1 MTDDEA
7 RWLDY
12 RVVRA
17 TAASTVVGDLRVLPD
32 VASEE
37 LGVARDLLV
46 HLPTDAL
53 TSGRR
58 YPVLYLHDGQNL
70 FDAATSFVGEWRVD
84 ETLAVLAADGVEL
97 IVVGIPHGGDERRY
111 LEYTPYRGRGAPFP
125 MGGLGS
131 AYLRWV
137 VGTVKPA
144 VDAAFPTR
152 VDRAGTGIM
161 GSSLGGLISLWAAI
175 EHPATFGLVGSM
187 STAYPG
193 GQSAIL
199 RRLRRLRAVPDR
211 VYLDVGGQEGSFAP
225 DPHTAR
231 RWSAG
236 FLVDARRTRD
246 ALVGLGLREP
256 DRFCYVEDPRAIHQ
270 ESAWAARLPDALRFL
285 FGPLRAGSSGTV
297 PACIDHSS
305 PMPSGTMSGPPSGS
319 STPASS

>member
-1 MTDDEA
+1 MTDDA
-7 RWLDY
+7 TRWLDY
-12 RVVRA
+12 RTSRA

-46 HLPTDAL
+46 HLPAGAM

-84 ETLAVLAADGVEL
+84 ETLAVLAAEGVEL
-97 IVVGIPHGGDERRY
+97 IVVGIPHGGDDRRY
-111 LEYTPYRGRGAPFP
+111 VEYTPYRGRGAPFP
-125 MGGLGS
+125 IGGLGS

-152 VDRAGTGIM
+152 VDRAGTAIM

-199 RRLRRLRAVPDR
+199 RRLRRLRDVPDR

-225 DPHTAR
+225 DPRTAR

-236 FLVDARRTRD
+236 FLADARRTRD
-246 ALVGLGLREP
+246 ALMGVGLRDAHRLR
-256 DRFCYVEDPRAIHQ
+256 YVEDLAAIHQ

-285 FGPLRAGSSGTV
+285 FGPLGGEPGGRV

-305 PMPSGTMSGPPSGS
+305 PTPSGTMSGPPSAS